1 MTIKNHHEGTTL
13 TFDARILAGVG
24 VLVAVAEAGNFARA
38 AEALGLTPSG
48 VSRAVARLEGR
59 VGVRLFDRTPRSV
72 TLTQEGRRF
81 HAQVLPLL
89 AAIEEAAG
97 EAAGA
102 AVAVGGKLRVNVDP
116 WFARMVLAPNL
127 QRFLGRYPMLS
138 LDLIVSNHR
147 EEMMTGVDVAVR
159 FGPADGVSL
168 VARKILETRV
178 LTCAAPAYL
187 ERCGMPATPHDL
199 IDHEAILFRDPRSG
213 LPFAW
218 GFGRNGAAFE
228 VDVRGRM
235 TTDDP
240 STAVEACLAGQGIFQ
255 SFELGLGRWL
265 ECGELV
271 SILSEWSDESYP
283 LYAYHPSR
291 HLPPAKVRAFLDF
304 VQEIAC
310 FPKGRAR
317 LQ

>member
-1 MTIKNHHEGTTL
+1 MS
-13 TFDARILAGVG
+13 FDARILTGVG
-24 VLVAVAEAGNFARA
+24 VLAAVTETGNFARA

-48 VSRAVARLEGR
+48 VSRAVARLEAR

-72 TLTQEGRRF
+72 TLTEEGRRF
-81 HAQVLPLL
+81 HAQVMPLL
-89 AAIEEAAG
+89 AAIEEAAT

-102 AVAVGGKLRVNVDP
+102 AAAVSGKLRVNVDP
-116 WFARMVLAPNL
+116 WFARTVLAPSL
-127 QRFLGRYPMLS
+127 SRFLGAYPLLS
-138 LDLIVSNHR
+138 IDLIVSNHR

-159 FGPADGVSL
+159 FGPAEGASL
-168 VARKILETRV
+168 IARKLLETRV

-187 ERCGMPATPHDL
+187 KRYGVPDTPHDL
-199 IDHEAILFRDPRSG
+199 LRHETILFRDPQTG

-218 GFGRNGAAFE
+218 GFSRNGEEFE
-228 VDVRGRM
+228 VDVRGQI

-240 STAVEACLAGQGIFQ
+240 STAIEACIAGQGIFQ
-255 SFELGLGRWL
+255 SLELGLGRWL

-271 SILSEWSDESYP
+271 QILIDWSDETYP

-304 VQEIAC
+304 VQEI
-310 FPKGRAR
+310 GSGHAR
-317 LQ
+317 DDR